1 MNSVNNKKKLSKN
14 QDVPIGYYDKVYIK
28 KRGIQSKWH
37 HQKFNFVRNKFK
49 KKYKHLDYA
58 CASGTFI
65 NSLKNKNLSIGLD
78 LSRKQIS
85 YAKKYENSFHKFKVA
100 TIPLPYKNSTFDIIT
115 VLELIEHC
123 SEKENSFIFN
133 ELYRV
138 LKPGGKIIITTPN
151 YSSFWPLL
159 EKLVSLFGSV
169 NYEHQHINLFNK
181 KKLYNFLSKKEFN
194 QIYIETFIYFAPFF
208 AALNWKLSN
217 FIEKIEKFIK
227 TPFGFLLCATFV
239 KKK

>member
-1 MNSVNNKKKLSKN
+1 M
-14 QDVPIGYYDKVYIK
+14 
-28 KRGIQSKWH
+28 
-37 HQKFNFVRNKFK
+37 
-49 KKYKHLDYA
+49 
-58 CASGTFI
+58 
-65 NSLKNKNLSIGLD
+65 
-78 LSRKQIS
+78 
-85 YAKKYENSFHKFKVA
+85 
-100 TIPLPYKNSTFDIIT
+100 PYKNSTFDIIT